1 MLVETGY
8 DMPASNYSRS
18 ALDPHLL
25 RQTTERPPCI
35 DCWLQID
42 TVVTT
47 RSAYA

>member
-35 DCWLQID
+35 DC
-42 TVVTT
+42 
-47 RSAYA
+47 